1 MASNA
6 SEAEATAA
14 KAMGDDTKELTKL
27 TADGATDAELAD
39 YFGVP
44 VEALAAHD
52 ALIRKSRAQLAGRI
66 RRALLAAAEQKEPT
80 ALAWLAKKYLEG

>member
-1 MASNA
+1 
-6 SEAEATAA
+6 
-14 KAMGDDTKELTKL
+14 LTKL

-44 VEALAAHD
+44 VEALAQYD
-52 ALIRKSRAQLAGRI
+52 ALIRRARALFHGRI

-80 ALAWLAKKYLEG
+80 ALAWLAKKYLDG